1 MHSRKT
7 VFIGAGNMASAIIG
21 GLNNTDITIYDKD
34 TGKYKKFEDRGIKT
48 ASSIKE
54 AVQNGDIIFLC
65 VKPQNFDEILPEL
78 ALCPDIQNKL
88 IVSIAAGITISRIT
102 NAIGESVPCIRTM
115 PNTPLMI
122 GKGVTAISYNK
133 NVKESDLRYI
143 CRMFSAIGEVFT
155 TDEEQINAITAATS
169 SSPAYVYL
177 FVKSIMDSAE
187 KLGFTNDRMLE
198 IICAMVKGSC
208 DMMLQSGKTP
218 EELIRMVTSPNG
230 TTERAM
236 KVFEKEG
243 FEDII
248 FKAMSDCTDRAAE
261 LSAGK

>member
-1 MHSRKT
+1 MHNKNI

-21 GLNNTDITIYDKD
+21 GLKNTDITIYDKD
-34 TGKYKKFEDRGIKT
+34 AEKYKRFENQGINT
-48 ASSIKE
+48 ANSIGE
-54 AVQNGDIIFLC
+54 AVKNGDIIFLC
-65 VKPQNFDEILPEL
+65 VKPQNFDEILPKL
-78 ALCPDIQNKL
+78 AACPDIQSKL
-88 IVSIAAGITISRIT
+88 IVSKDAGITIARIT
-102 NAIGESVPCIRTM
+102 DAVGKSVPCIRTM

-122 GKGVTAISYNK
+122 GKGVTAISYNE
-133 NVKESDLRYI
+133 NVRESDLRYI

-177 FVKSIMDSAE
+177 FVKSIMESAE

-218 EELIRMVTSPNG
+218 DELIKMVTSPNG

-236 KVFEKEG
+236 KVFENEG
-243 FEDII
+243 FSDII

-261 LSAGK
+261 LSSGK

>member
-1 MHSRKT
+1 MRNKRIT
-7 VFIGAGNMASAIIG
+7 FIGAGNMASAIIG
-21 GLNNTDITIYDKD
+21 GLSSTDITIYDKD
-34 TGKYKKFEDRGIKT
+34 KSKYEKFENKGIGT
-48 ASSIKE
+48 SASIKD
-54 AVQNGDIIFLC
+54 AVREGDIIFLC

-78 ALCPDIQNKL
+78 AACQDIQNKV
-88 IVSIAAGITISRIT
+88 IVSIAAGITIARIT
-102 NAIGESVPCIRTM
+102 DAVGKTVPCVRTM

-122 GKGVTAISYNK
+122 GKGVTAISYNEH
-133 NVKESDLRYI
+133 VKESDLRYI

-155 TDEEQINAITAATS
+155 TEEDQINAITAATS

-177 FVKSIMDSAE
+177 FVKSIMDSAV

-218 EELIRMVTSPNG
+218 DELIRMVTSPNG

-236 KVFEKEG
+236 KVFENEG
-243 FEDII
+243 FSEII
-248 FKAMSDCTDRAAE
+248 FRAMKDCTERAAE
-261 LSAGK
+261 LSEGK